1 MPIVQPLIGC
11 LGIACLAV
19 AASYAV
25 LSLIALIVWQTRDVP
40 RSSPR
45 PPAVTVLVPLCRT
58 RANLYERLRSLC
70 RQNHPEYQIVFGV
83 RDLTD
88 PALLV
93 VKRLITEFPSLAIDV
108 VVNPQQHASRLR
120 LADLIVLLS
129 RARHD
134 VLTVADSNIIVGH
147 DYLATVTS
155 PLLNQNVGL
164 VTCIFRGVP
173 TQRLC
178 SRLSAMAMN
187 EWYVPA
193 VLLVWLLGY
202 RSYVSCHSLCLRRHT
217 LEAVGAQKAIA
228 SHIAIEHRLG
238 KLIRNLGQR
247 VVLSPYVLTMQRH
260 ESNLQSL
267 VRHEVRWMRT
277 IAALRPR
284 SFRLLFVTFCVPLA
298 LIGAALS
305 AAQPSLS
312 ALAEALF
319 QITVLARLAL
329 HFVNRLLGE
338 RPGVREFWL
347 LPVRDLLICWAWS
360 RVFFALRA
368 NSVAAM
374 KTLPRAPTATFP
386 FRRG

>member
-1 MPIVQPLIGC
+1 
-11 LGIACLAV
+11 
-19 AASYAV
+19 
-25 LSLIALIVWQTRDVP
+25 
-40 RSSPR
+40 
-45 PPAVTVLVPLCRT
+45 
-58 RANLYERLRSLC
+58 
-70 RQNHPEYQIVFGV
+70 
-83 RDLTD
+83 
-88 PALLV
+88 
-93 VKRLITEFPSLAIDV
+93 
-108 VVNPQQHASRLR
+108 
-120 LADLIVLLS
+120 
-129 RARHD
+129 
-134 VLTVADSNIIVGH
+134 
-147 DYLATVTS
+147 
-155 PLLNQNVGL
+155 
-164 VTCIFRGVP
+164 
-173 TQRLC
+173 
-178 SRLSAMAMN
+178 
-187 EWYVPA
+187 
-193 VLLVWLLGY
+193 
-202 RSYVSCHSLCLRRHT
+202 
-217 LEAVGAQKAIA
+217 
-228 SHIAIEHRLG
+228 
-238 KLIRNLGQR
+238 
-247 VVLSPYVLTMQRH
+247 
-260 ESNLQSL
+260 
-267 VRHEVRWMRT
+267 MRT